1 MPLLPLFKEAPL
13 TVCAVCTTGEVLSA
27 SVPFVGCPD
36 WTPEQPFTSAPL
48 VGWVS
53 WAGSSLF
60 VLIPFSGILFFSS
73 KFIMFSILPPYRR
86 HISNLLLYPHLL
98 LQSANLKAADLR
110 VSFLSPCL
118 QLRRDYDNF
127 ILKCFDEPFFI
138 HELPTQGNGFFFLV
152 NPCFCA
158 SSHASRFCLFGL
170 SAMQLILLLST
181 FDFFYCKPKHS
192 DIARCKIQL
201 SIFL

>member
-1 MPLLPLFKEAPL
+1 
-13 TVCAVCTTGEVLSA
+13 
-27 SVPFVGCPD
+27 
-36 WTPEQPFTSAPL
+36 
-48 VGWVS
+48 
-53 WAGSSLF
+53 
-60 VLIPFSGILFFSS
+60 
-73 KFIMFSILPPYRR
+73 MFSILPPYRR

-118 QLRRDYDNF
+118 QLRKDYDNF

-158 SSHASRFCLFGL
+158 SSHASFRYC
-170 SAMQLILLLST
+170 
-181 FDFFYCKPKHS
+181 FFYYKIETIHFSIYQFRMEYLISVCFFYTLLDILSEICYIKRYIVTVTTYRCFSVEQGGKHGQ
-192 DIARCKIQL
+192 IL
-201 SIFL
+201 V